1 MNSTERILSMIDR
14 TGVQPG
20 RVRPDR
26 IPILIMA
33 NWDYFCVAAGLN
45 EPDRSLWRYFDAD
58 LHTDLVTVA
67 FKRHPL
73 NDLVFGGPTTID
85 PNYPYRWRKGESE
98 WLVEDPKG
106 NHFRVETDA
115 DTPAIRKG
123 GKRIPIDGARPK
135 PTDAI
140 RIDSLDQVKR
150 MLARPSGRELRDEGT
165 YYVASRSKK
174 QLGDD
179 AFVIVDSLGVFVEF
193 IRYLGGSKSLDG
205 GGFETAMTA
214 LYDDERLASAVMER
228 VIERQLEQV
237 DCAAAS
243 GVDGILISS
252 YWEGMDIISP
262 SLWRK
267 FSKPGVQALAE
278 RAHRRGMKAF
288 SWFLGDCIPVL
299 EDLIETG
306 IDVLM
311 LEQERRGYTSD
322 PVVIRQ
328 HVGDRLCITGW
339 SDELAVVADRRD
351 ILTRN
356 VAHQIV
362 AAETGP
368 YMASTSY
375 LGADASVEAVE
386 FYCREVLRQGQQL
399 TL

>member
-1 MNSTERILSMIDR
+1 MIDR
-14 TGVQPG
+14 TG
-20 RVRPDR
+20 VRPDR

-33 NWDYFCVAAGLN
+33 NWDYFCVAAGLT
-45 EPDRSLWRYFDAD
+45 EPDRSLWHYFDPD
-58 LHTDLVTVA
+58 LHTKLATAA

-73 NDLVFGGPTTID
+73 NDLLFGGPTTVD
-85 PNYPYRWRKGESE
+85 PDYPYRWRKEESE
-98 WLVEDPKG
+98 WLVEDLKG
-106 NHFRVETDA
+106 NRFRVETDA
-115 DTPAIRKG
+115 DPPAIRKK
-123 GKRIPIDGARPK
+123 GKGIPIDGAIPK
-135 PTDAI
+135 SRDAI
-140 RIDSLDQVKR
+140 RIDSIDQVGK
-150 MLARPSGRELRDEGT
+150 MLARPSGRELRGQGM
-165 YYVASRSKK
+165 YYVASRSKA

-193 IRYLGGSKSLDG
+193 IRYLGGSNSLDE

-214 LYDDERLASAVMER
+214 LYHDERLATAVMDR

-252 YWEGMDIISP
+252 YWEGMDLISP
-262 SLWRK
+262 YLWRK
-267 FSKPGVQALAE
+267 FSKPGIQALTE
-278 RAHRRGMKAF
+278 RAHRRGIKAF

-311 LEQERRGYTSD
+311 LEQERHGYTSD
-322 PVVIRQ
+322 PVLIRR

-339 SDELAVVADRRD
+339 NDELAVVADRRD

-368 YMASTSY
+368 FMASTSY
-375 LGADASVEAVE
+375 LTADASVDAVE
-386 FYCREVLRQGQQL
+386 FYCREVHRQGQSL